1 MVRGGRGGVG
11 SSGMTSASE
20 PGADG
25 ERRVA
30 SDAAG
35 VVVLGVC
42 AGWSLIAATVHDG
55 RPEGVLLAVLAVA
68 AGYAAG
74 RIGGALLPVG
84 LPFAGALAGI
94 GLTVAVP
101 HLAPGPQITTPLG
114 HAGATAAVLTLSAA
128 AACCA
133 AWAAPVPATRIAL
146 RLLAAGTA
154 VLAAALGS
162 ATGCVTCLA
171 VLLCSLAAGHTRH
184 RGAGLAVLAAVAALV
199 TGLTWAV
206 AARAVPGGFVAAL
219 EGRLT
224 PHRVQL
230 WQDAWH
236 LLRGDIVMGVGPG
249 RFGELSATS
258 AQSLLSDGK
267 PHSAPLQQ
275 AAEQGTVGL
284 ALLAAAFGW
293 MLFALWRGPRPTPVV
308 LTAGSALTALAA
320 IAAIG
325 NALSFTAVSVG
336 AGLLAGTATARP
348 LTDEPPRHAP
358 GTRPRGAGRAPA
370 R

>member
-1 MVRGGRGGVG
+1 
-11 SSGMTSASE
+11 MTSAS
-20 PGADG
+20 GSDADG
-25 ERRVA
+25 ERRIV

-35 VVVLGVC
+35 VVVLGAC
-42 AGWSLIAATVHDG
+42 AAWSLVTAAAHDG

-74 RIGGALLPVG
+74 RISGALLPVG
-84 LPFAGALAGI
+84 APFAAALAGI
-94 GLTVAVP
+94 ALPVVVP
-101 HLAPGPQITTPLG
+101 HLAPGPQIAAPLG
-114 HAGATAAVLTLSAA
+114 HAGATAAVLTLSAG

-133 AWAAPVPATRIAL
+133 AWAAPVPAVRFAL

-154 VLAAALGS
+154 VLAAVLGS
-162 ATGCVTCLA
+162 TSGFVTCLA
-171 VLLCSLAAGHTRH
+171 VLVCSLAAGRTRH
-184 RGAGLAVLAAVAALV
+184 RGAGLAVLAAVTASV
-199 TGLTWAV
+199 TGLTWAI

-236 LLRGDIVMGVGPG
+236 LLGDDAALGTGPG

-258 AQSLLSDGK
+258 AESLLSDGK

-275 AAEQGTVGL
+275 AAEQGIVGVV
-284 ALLAAAFGW
+284 LLAAAFGW
-293 MLFALWRGPRPTPVV
+293 VLYALWRGPRPTPVV
-308 LTAGSALTALAA
+308 LTAGAALTAVAA

-348 LTDEPPRHAP
+348 LEPPSRTPQA
-358 GTRPRGAGRAPA
+358 RGAGRASA
-370 R
+370 W

>member
-1 MVRGGRGGVG
+1 
-11 SSGMTSASE
+11 MTSASG
-20 PGADG
+20 PDADG
-25 ERRVA
+25 ERRIVP
-30 SDAAG
+30 DAAG
-35 VVVLGVC
+35 VVVLGAC
-42 AGWSLIAATVHDG
+42 AGWSLITAAVRDG

-74 RIGGALLPVG
+74 RIGGALLPVAA
-84 LPFAGALAGI
+84 PCAGALAGI

-101 HLAPGPQITTPLG
+101 HLAPGPQITAPLG
-114 HAGATAAVLTLSAA
+114 HAGATAAVLTLSAG

-133 AWAAPVPATRIAL
+133 AWAAPAPALRFAL
-146 RLLAAGTA
+146 RLVAAGTA
-154 VLAAALGS
+154 VLAAVLGS
-162 ATGCVTCLA
+162 ATGCVSCVA
-171 VLLCSLAAGHTRH
+171 VLLCSLAAGRVRR
-184 RGAGLAVLAAVAALV
+184 RGAALAAMATVAVVV
-199 TGLTWAV
+199 TGLTWAI
-206 AARAVPGGFVAAL
+206 AARAVPTGFSTAL

-230 WQDAWH
+230 WQDAWD
-236 LLRGDIVMGVGPG
+236 LLRGDTALGVGPG

-275 AAEQGTVGL
+275 AAEQGLVGV

-293 MLFALWRGPRPTPVV
+293 VLYALWRGPRPTPVV
-308 LTAGSALTALAA
+308 LTAGAALTVLAA

-336 AGLLAGTATARP
+336 AGLLAGMATARP
-348 LTDEPPRHAP
+348 LADEPSSRAPDPHPRD
-358 GTRPRGAGRAPA
+358 AGRTPA
-370 R
+370 W